1 MDGLITCLLFF
12 DIQELLFLANKIL
25 VLLLVST
32 FYLVIFL
39 ICKCFIINEDFGKV
53 VGIGKNKIQLL
64 FWMGLLHHSCFM
76 IAFLV
81 WRYALSCCHV
91 DPFHLCSWLNMHTL
105 FQVFCGS
112 DISLVISF
120 AQSSDSHGGTGWL
133 LFVLI
138 VLFFL
143 PSDCF
148 CWRYHP
154 LRQISNAAW
163 RPDILT
169 VFLWFLSVQACAG

>member
-1 MDGLITCLLFF
+1 MKLMDGLITCLLFF

-81 WRYALSCCHV
+81 
-91 DPFHLCSWLNMHTL
+91 
-105 FQVFCGS
+105 
-112 DISLVISF
+112 
-120 AQSSDSHGGTGWL
+120 
-133 LFVLI
+133 
-138 VLFFL
+138 
-143 PSDCF
+143 
-148 CWRYHP
+148 
-154 LRQISNAAW
+154 
-163 RPDILT
+163 
-169 VFLWFLSVQACAG
+169 